1 MSEWSQSAEEPHE
14 DTFFAKRKAAAKRP
28 VVEVAP
34 VLRNWQ
40 VLAGD
45 LAENELVADEIAADE
60 IAADE
65 LGEGEIIEGEATVV
79 THVTAPVAVDDPPA
93 TRLEPTTLIADQ
105 HDPALIATLT
115 ERQLAVHPGA
125 KVTYTLSLLNNGPHA
140 GLFTV
145 TVEGWIDERW
155 LVTPTPVV
163 DLAPGERRTVTV
175 TLQPT
180 RTTQTQAGTRALV
193 FCIRADS
200 YPDRFSRVGA
210 LLTIEPYR
218 DLRMGQVTPQSA
230 TLSWWQP
237 TTTLTLPLINRS
249 NHALAVRLTAHDRE
263 QQCHFTVTLP
273 GRKASAKN
281 VVKLQPGQRV
291 EAAVQVRLHRHPRW
305 RSQKLDLPIQ
315 LRLVAIDGATPV
327 QRATASLTALPLI
340 GLWQL
345 TSLVGVSAL
354 ILAAIG
360 VAGLSAL
367 LLFAISF
374 AQPTGAVP
382 NTQTA
387 PPPIVIYVQSPLP
400 ERQVTSAGSASPV
413 VMPVLAVNQPSVAQ
427 SNVLQVGQ
435 EARDLTAP
443 LVSVEQIS
451 APGAPAAA
459 VAVSPAAVT
468 TAGTPSTATM
478 TYGTLFQE
486 IALRYDLNWRLLA
499 AQAYVESGF
508 DSLALGQRGDLG
520 LMQIA
525 PGTWREWAPK
535 VKAADPFDS
544 YSNVLVSAVYS
555 DYLRTTLSKR
565 GFGQPQ
571 WTLVAY
577 NWGVDKVL
585 QHLESGKGWDE
596 LDPAR
601 QQYATEVMRLAE
613 TINVES
619 R

>member
-1 MSEWSQSAEEPHE
+1 MSEWSQSAEEPHD
-14 DTFFAKRKAAAKRP
+14 DTFFAKRQAAAKRSP
-28 VVEVAP
+28 AEVLP

-40 VLAGD
+40 VLDGD
-45 LAENELVADEIAADE
+45 LVEVTLAEEELAA
-60 IAADE
+60 
-65 LGEGEIIEGEATVV
+65 GEIIEGEATVI
-79 THVTAPVAVDDPPA
+79 TAAPVAATPADLDPLLDAVA
-93 TRLEPTTLIADQ
+93 TAPTTLIADQ

-115 ERQLAVHPGA
+115 ERALAVQPGA
-125 KVTYTLSLLNNGPHA
+125 EVTYTLSLLNNGPHA

-155 LVTPTPVV
+155 LVVPTPSV

-175 TLQPT
+175 TLQPPRTT
-180 RTTQTQAGTRALV
+180 RTLAGTRALV

-200 YPDRFSRVGA
+200 YPDRFSRLGA
-210 LLTIEPYR
+210 LLTIEPYC
-218 DLRMGQVTPQSA
+218 DLRIGQVQPQHVS
-230 TLSWWQP
+230 LSWRQP
-237 TTTLTLPLINRS
+237 AATLTLPVINRS
-249 NHALAVRLTAHDRE
+249 NHLLAIRLSAHDRE

-273 GRKASAKN
+273 GSKASAKN
-281 VVKLQPGQRV
+281 VIKLQPGQRV
-291 EAAVQVRLHRHPRW
+291 EAAVQVRLHSHPRW
-305 RSQKLDLPIQ
+305 RSRKLALPIQ
-315 LRLVAIDGATPV
+315 LRVAAIDGATPV
-327 QRATASLTALPLI
+327 QRATASVTALPLI

-345 TSLVGVSAL
+345 TSVVGVSAL

-374 AQPTGAVP
+374 AQPTGAGASI
-382 NTQTA
+382 QAA

-400 ERQVTSAGSASPV
+400 ERQVAAASVLPAVMPAPV
-413 VMPVLAVNQPSVAQ
+413 VSEAPAAQ
-427 SNVLQVGQ
+427 SNVIQVGQ
-435 EARDLTAP
+435 DARDFTAP

-535 VKAADPFDS
+535 VKVADPFDS

-585 QHLESGKGWDE
+585 QHLESGKDWDD

-613 TINVES
+613 TINVEG